1 MMDNSGILGILNL
14 YAKLAELHNENSFK
28 VRAYSSA
35 AFNLKKIKLPY
46 GQMTDADLLSVPGVG
61 KGVVDSIREISA
73 SGKMEALNELL
84 KITPAGIVEMLQIK
98 GLGPKKVAIIWNT
111 LQIESIGELL
121 DACRQNRLVEAKG
134 FGLKTQAEI
143 VRSIEFSLMSQGK
156 WHYARLWEP
165 ATSFFED
172 FKKEFTGS
180 KISFTGAFRRAAVVL
195 ESIEIICDID
205 PFEVLE
211 YCESRNIPA
220 DLNEVEI
227 AATLNGQYPLTI
239 MCTDSHSFE
248 RELFET
254 TGSVSHLKLL
264 NYQRSDDFE
273 TESDYYQSKGY
284 RWILPEQR
292 EGRDELSE
300 QYPTENFIEFWQL
313 KGVLHNHTTYSDGL
327 NSLREMAEF
336 AKYQKYEYLGICD
349 HSQSA
354 GYAGGLKPD
363 DLLKQIKEIDALNLE
378 FAPFKIFK
386 GIESDILSDGSLDY
400 DKEIL
405 SQLDFV
411 VASIHSGLNMD
422 MDKAH
427 LRLVKA
433 IENPFTTILGHLT
446 GRLLLLRNGYP
457 INHEYIIDACAQ
469 NGVCIE
475 LNAHPYR
482 LDIDWTWIQY
492 AQNKGVMISINPD
505 AHEKQGYHDMFF
517 GTLAA
522 RKGGLLTRNTLN
534 ALSCE
539 EFEKYLF
546 ERKGKIK

>member
-1 MMDNSGILGILNL
+1 MIDNSGILGILSL
-14 YAKLAELHNENSFK
+14 YAKLAELHNENAFK
-28 VRAYSSA
+28 VRAFSSA
-35 AFNLKKIKLPY
+35 AFNLKKIKLSY

-61 KGVVDSIREISA
+61 KGVVDSIREITST
-73 SGKMEALNELL
+73 GKMEALDELL
-84 KITPAGIVEMLQIK
+84 KITPGGIVEMLQIK
-98 GLGPKKVAIIWNT
+98 GLGPKKVAVIWNA
-111 LQIESIGELL
+111 LQIETVGDLL

-165 ATSFFED
+165 ATLFFED

-180 KISFTGAFRRAAVVL
+180 QIAFTGAFRRAAIVL
-195 ESIEIICDID
+195 EAIEIICDID
-205 PFEVLE
+205 PLEVLE
-211 YCESRNIPA
+211 YCESRDIPA
-220 DLNEVEI
+220 NINDVEI
-227 AATLNGQYPLTI
+227 EATLNGQYPLVI
-239 MCTDSHSFE
+239 LCTDDASFE

-254 TGSVSHLKLL
+254 TGSSSHLKLI
-264 NYQRSDDFE
+264 NYQRNDHFE
-273 TESDYYQSKGY
+273 TESDYYHAKGY
-284 RWILPEQR
+284 RWVFPEQR

-300 QYPTENFIEFWQL
+300 RYPSENFIEFWQL

-336 AKYQKYEYLGICD
+336 AKTQKYEYLGICD

-354 GYAGGLKPD
+354 GYAGGLKPEQ
-363 DLLKQIKEIDALNLE
+363 LLKQIKEIDTLNQE
-378 FAPFKIFK
+378 MAPFKIFK
-386 GIESDILSDGSLDY
+386 GIESDILSDGRLDY
-400 DKEIL
+400 DAEIL

-427 LRLVKA
+427 LRLIKA

-482 LDIDWTWIQY
+482 LDLDWTWIQY
-492 AQNKGVMISINPD
+492 AQKKGVMISINPD

-522 RKGGLLTRNTLN
+522 RKGGLLTKNTLN
-534 ALSCE
+534 ALSIE

-546 ERKGKIK
+546 DRKGKI

>member
-14 YAKLAELHNENSFK
+14 YAKLAELHNENAFK

-35 AFNLKKIKLPY
+35 AFNLKKIKISY

-61 KGVVDSIREISA
+61 KGVVDSIREITA
-73 SGKMEALNELL
+73 TGKMEALDELL
-84 KITPAGIVEMLQIK
+84 KITPGGIVEMLQIK
-98 GLGPKKVAIIWNT
+98 GLGPKKVAVIWNA
-111 LQIESIGELL
+111 LQIETVGELL

-165 ATSFFED
+165 ATLFFED

-180 KISFTGAFRRAAVVL
+180 QIAFTGAFRRAAIVL
-195 ESIEIICDID
+195 EAIEIICDVD
-205 PFEVLE
+205 PLEVLE
-211 YCESRNIPA
+211 YCESRDIPA
-220 DLNEVEI
+220 NINDVEI
-227 AATLNGQYPLTI
+227 EATLNGQYPLVI
-239 MCTDSHSFE
+239 LCTDDASFE

-254 TGSVSHLKLL
+254 TGSSSHLKLI
-264 NYQRSDDFE
+264 NYQRNDHFE
-273 TESDYYQSKGY
+273 TESDYYHSKGY
-284 RWILPEQR
+284 RWVLPEQR

-336 AKYQKYEYLGICD
+336 AKNQKYEYLGICD

-354 GYAGGLKPD
+354 GYAGGLKPEQ
-363 DLLKQIKEIDALNLE
+363 LLKQIKEIDILNQE
-378 FAPFKIFK
+378 MAPFKIFK

-400 DKEIL
+400 DAEIL

-427 LRLVKA
+427 LRLIRA

-482 LDIDWTWIQY
+482 LDLDWTWIQY
-492 AQNKGVMISINPD
+492 AQKKGVMISINPD

-522 RKGGLLTRNTLN
+522 RKGGLLTKNTLN
-534 ALSCE
+534 ALSIE

-546 ERKGKIK
+546 DRKGKI

>member
-14 YAKLAELHNENSFK
+14 YAKLAELHNENAFK

-35 AFNLKKIKLPY
+35 AFNLKKIKISY

-61 KGVVDSIREISA
+61 KGVVDSIREITA
-73 SGKMEALNELL
+73 TGKMEALDELL
-84 KITPAGIVEMLQIK
+84 KITPGGIVEMLQIK
-98 GLGPKKVAIIWNT
+98 GLGPKKVAVIWNA
-111 LQIESIGELL
+111 LQIETVGELL

-143 VRSIEFSLMSQGK
+143 VRSIEFSLMAQGK

-165 ATSFFED
+165 ATLFFED

-180 KISFTGAFRRAAVVL
+180 QIAFTGAFRRAAIVL
-195 ESIEIICDID
+195 EAIEIICDID
-205 PFEVLE
+205 PLEVLE
-211 YCESRNIPA
+211 YCESRDIPA
-220 DLNEVEI
+220 NINDVEI
-227 AATLNGQYPLTI
+227 EATLNGQYPLVI
-239 MCTDSHSFE
+239 LCTDDASFE

-254 TGSVSHLKLL
+254 TGSSSHLKLI
-264 NYQRSDDFE
+264 NYQRNDHFE
-273 TESDYYQSKGY
+273 TESDYYHSKGY
-284 RWILPEQR
+284 RWVLPEQR

-336 AKYQKYEYLGICD
+336 AKNQKYEYLGICD

-354 GYAGGLKPD
+354 GYAGGLKPEQ
-363 DLLKQIKEIDALNLE
+363 LLKQIKEIDILNQE
-378 FAPFKIFK
+378 MAPFKIFK

-400 DKEIL
+400 DAEIL

-427 LRLVKA
+427 LRLIRA

-482 LDIDWTWIQY
+482 LDLDWTWIQY
-492 AQNKGVMISINPD
+492 AQKKGVMISINPD

-522 RKGGLLTRNTLN
+522 RKGGLLTKNTLN
-534 ALSCE
+534 ALSIE

-546 ERKGKIK
+546 DRKGKI

>member
-14 YAKLAELHNENSFK
+14 YAKLAELHNENAFK

-35 AFNLKKIKLPY
+35 AFNLKKIKLSY

-61 KGVVDSIREISA
+61 KGVVDSIREITST
-73 SGKMEALNELL
+73 GKMEALDELL
-84 KITPAGIVEMLQIK
+84 KITPGGIVEMLQIK
-98 GLGPKKVAIIWNT
+98 GLGPKKVAVIWNA
-111 LQIESIGELL
+111 LQIETVGDLL

-165 ATSFFED
+165 ATLFFED

-180 KISFTGAFRRAAVVL
+180 QIAFTGAFRRAAIVL
-195 ESIEIICDID
+195 EAIEIICDID
-205 PFEVLE
+205 PLEVLE
-211 YCESRNIPA
+211 YCESRDIPA
-220 DLNEVEI
+220 NINDVEI
-227 AATLNGQYPLTI
+227 EATLNGQYPLVI
-239 MCTDSHSFE
+239 LCTDDASFE

-254 TGSVSHLKLL
+254 TGSSSHLKLI
-264 NYQRSDDFE
+264 NYQRNDHFE
-273 TESDYYQSKGY
+273 TESDYYHSKGY
-284 RWILPEQR
+284 RWVLPEQR

-336 AKYQKYEYLGICD
+336 AKNQKYEYLGICD

-354 GYAGGLKPD
+354 GYAGGLKPEQ
-363 DLLKQIKEIDALNLE
+363 LLKQIKEIDILNQE
-378 FAPFKIFK
+378 MAPFKIFK

-400 DKEIL
+400 DAEIL

-427 LRLVKA
+427 LRLIRA

-482 LDIDWTWIQY
+482 LDLDWTWIQY
-492 AQNKGVMISINPD
+492 AQKKGVMISINPD

-522 RKGGLLTRNTLN
+522 RKGGLLTKNTLN
-534 ALSCE
+534 ALSIE

-546 ERKGKIK
+546 DRKGKI